1 MDIIVAEKSL
11 RNFLKTD
18 VKIGKII
25 DSLCNSGPTVDR
37 FHKSKGDTVME
48 IEIITN
54 RIDSASV
61 FGVARE
67 ANAIL
72 NQNNIK
78 SSLTNSPYLHNIKTH
93 ETKTEK
99 LNFKI
104 SDTKL
109 VKRFTAVS
117 INNVNVKDSPKA
129 ICELLEST
137 GQRPINNLV
146 DATNE
151 ATLLYGIPS
160 HVFDKDKL
168 NLQSLNIRESKKGE
182 ILYTLDDTK
191 IILQE
196 GDIVIE
202 DGSGQI
208 VDLCGVMGGQA
219 AVVDNHTKN
228 IILIVPIYNPQ
239 KIRKTSLFHQKRT
252 LAAQIYEKSP
262 DTEIC
267 LEVLD
272 LIANNISERAG
283 GKVSSKVFDFQT
295 AKPKPKTV
303 SLKLSWLNT
312 FAGIKIGKQ
321 EVLSILKN
329 LGFTETKILEETL
342 STTVPSFRDNDINT
356 REDLAEE
363 IIRVYGYYKIPS
375 SLPPLNKTPKPTS
388 NIFSLE
394 RKIKSIL
401 VTSGYNEIYN
411 SSLISQKLIE
421 STDLNPT
428 DHLKLKNCLSED
440 LEYLRTSLVPSAIQ
454 NHLNNKG
461 KSKLDNNFFELSN
474 VYLPVANQALPSE
487 ISSLI
492 ISSSKNILGL
502 KSDLEKL
509 FNLLNFTDYEFV
521 QPSKSKQAYL
531 SDKNSADIFINK
543 TLIGKIGEVKT
554 LISKSLGILNII
566 SVAELNIE
574 ALNTLIPNQKY
585 TPISEYPSLNMD
597 ITITSSK
604 PIGEII
610 KQIYK
615 LDSNIKSILYKDT
628 YKTNKTFEIIIES
641 LTQNLTQQDADK
653 IRENI
658 QNKFNTEI

>member
-1 MDIIVAEKSL
+1 MDIIITEKSL
-11 RNFLKTD
+11 RTFLKTD
-18 VKIGKII
+18 AKIDKII
-25 DSLCNSGPTVDR
+25 EHLCNSGPTVDR
-37 FHKSKGDTVME
+37 FHKSKGDTTME

-72 NQNNIK
+72 TQNKIK
-78 SSLTNSPYLHNIKTH
+78 SSLTNNPYSHKIDTH
-93 ETKTEK
+93 ESKTEK

-104 SDTKL
+104 ADPKL

-117 INNVNVKDSPKA
+117 ISNVNVKDSPKSVS
-129 ICELLEST
+129 ELLVSS

-151 ATLLYGIPS
+151 ATLLYGTPS

-168 NLQSLNIRESKKGE
+168 SLQSLIVRESKKGE
-182 ILYTLDDTK
+182 SLYTLDDAR
-191 IILQE
+191 IELQE
-196 GDIVIE
+196 GDIIIE
-202 DGSGQI
+202 DASGKI

-219 AVVDNHTKN
+219 AVVDSHTKN
-228 IILIVPIYNPQ
+228 ILLIVPIYNPQ

-252 LAAQIYEKSP
+252 LAAQIYEKGP

-267 LEVLD
+267 LQVLD
-272 LIANNISERAG
+272 LIAKNISDRAG
-283 GKVSSKVFDFQT
+283 GKVSSKVYDFQDS
-295 AKPKPKTV
+295 KSKSKSV

-329 LGFTETKILEETL
+329 LGFTDSKISEENLT
-342 STTVPSFRDNDINT
+342 TTVPSFRDNDINT

-363 IIRVYGYYKIPS
+363 IIRIYGYYKIPS
-375 SLPPLNKTPKPTS
+375 TLPPLTKTPRPTS
-388 NIFSLE
+388 TIFHLE

-401 VTSGYNEIYN
+401 VTSSFNEVYN

-421 STDLNPT
+421 VTGLNPI

-440 LEYLRTSLVPSAIQ
+440 LEYLRTSLVPSSLQ

-474 VYLPVANQALPSE
+474 VYLPVAKETLPKE
-487 ISSLI
+487 TSSLI
-492 ISSSKNILGL
+492 ISTSKNILTL

-509 FNLLNFTDYEFV
+509 FNLLNFTNYEFV
-521 QPSKSKQAYL
+521 QPSKNNQAYL
-531 SDKNSADIFINK
+531 SDQNSADIFINK
-543 TLIGKIGEVKT
+543 TLIGQIGEIKT
-554 LISKSLGILNII
+554 LISKSLGIPNTV
-566 SVAELNIE
+566 SVAEVNIE
-574 ALNTLIPNQKY
+574 VLNTLTPDQKY
-585 TPISEYPSLNMD
+585 IPISEYPSLNMD
-597 ITITSSK
+597 VTITSSK

-610 KQIYK
+610 KVIYNTN
-615 LDSNIKSILYKDT
+615 SNIKSVLYKDT
-628 YKTNKTFEIIIES
+628 YKTNKTFEIIVES